1 MLKGKVNCLMWVER
15 VASIFDMKI
24 VQVLVRSKI
33 VIFVVQLNELMKI
46 GGQNNKTSLSPL
58 RKGLGE
64 FHWAIDHR

>member
-15 VASIFDMKI
+15 VASIFDIKI

-46 GGQNNKTSLSPL
+46 GGHNNKTSLLPL
-58 RKGLGE
+58 REGLGE
-64 FHWAIDHR
+64 FDWAIAHH